1 MSSMMN
7 HMKRS
12 HRSEKVHRSGVMGM
26 KRYVPRSAMP
36 FTYDLTAN
44 ASHLRAWLRRMRS
57 RKKKGGRSQDGSD
70 DDQ

>member
-7 HMKRS
+7 HKKRS
-12 HRSEKVHRSGVMGM
+12 HRSEKIHRSGVMGM
-26 KRYVPRSAMP
+26 KRYATRSAMP

-44 ASHLRAWLRRMRS
+44 ASHLRAWLRRLRN
-57 RKKKGGRSQDGSD
+57 RKKKGGKSRDRSD